1 MIVYRGK
8 NKEEGGKPSS
18 LVIHVYSAVKMWRA
32 SLKGS
37 DGSADLHQKCLHIM
51 QLWPR
56 RRAHASIHQN
66 IAIDCCNADTD
77 HVASQPGI
85 DQRMKNQ

>member
-1 MIVYRGK
+1 MIVYREK

-37 DGSADLHQKCLHIM
+37 DG
-51 QLWPR
+51 
-56 RRAHASIHQN
+56 RARLASKVPAH
-66 IAIDCCNADTD
+66 NATLVPAPCARKYTSE
-77 HVASQPGI
+77 H
-85 DQRMKNQ
+85 RHRLL